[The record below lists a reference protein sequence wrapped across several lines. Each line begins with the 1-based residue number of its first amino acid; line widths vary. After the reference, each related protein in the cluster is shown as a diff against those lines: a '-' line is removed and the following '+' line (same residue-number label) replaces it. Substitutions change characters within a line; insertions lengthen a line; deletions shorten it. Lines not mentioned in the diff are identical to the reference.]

1 MNVVSHQVSKCSK
14 LARCKSKLALRVL
27 VEVRGV
33 EPLSET
39 ESAKLLR
46 VYPAFDLG
54 RGKRTSALSPDH
66 PFGSAPCS
74 ARAESPATWS
84 DRLSLPAHR
93 TSAVR
98 LRGRYLGGESVIVV
112 RNYCF
117 FSFFTWP
124 TRIHDARSD
133 LNMSRRN
140 RITPIGFVRVL
151 YHIPKRLWYN
161 TPQWNSRR

>member
-1 MNVVSHQVSKCSK
+1 MTKRTRTWRSFPKQTSPLPNRKWVVVIQM
-14 LARCKSKLALRVL
+14 

-46 VYPAFDLG
+46 VYPAFSLG
-54 RGKRTSALSPDH
+54 RSKRTSALSPDH

-74 ARAESPATWS
+74 TRAESPAAWP
-84 DRLSLPAHR
+84 DKLSLPAHR

-112 RNYCF
+112 RNYSF

-133 LNMSRRN
+133 LNISRRN
-140 RITPIGFVRVL
+140 RITPIGLVRVL
-151 YHIPKRLWYN
+151 YQKRKG
-161 TPQWNSRR
+161 RG